1 MRAVVLLGPRTV
13 WDGDVRVLGGLGGRV
28 VVRVLTNNKVAI
40 ACLAVIYALASGLT
54 YVTFRRY
61 PDQSGMA
68 AVQWLL
74 FYVVTVVYP
83 LVWAVQNLR
92 LVRKLERDQFE
103 QLRRYAWAPVIVGM
117 TSLLTGLSLL
127 FPLLR

>member
-1 MRAVVLLGPRTV
+1 MILLLV
-13 WDGDVRVLGGLGGRV
+13 IIYV
-28 VVRVLTNNKVAI
+28 I
-40 ACLAVIYALASGLT
+40 ASALT

-61 PDQSGMA
+61 PDRTGVA

-83 LVWAVQNLR
+83 AVWTIQELR
-92 LVRKLERDQFE
+92 LLRTLSIDEVQT
-103 QLRRYAWAPVIVGM
+103 LRRYAWAPVIVGG
-117 TSLLTGLSLL
+117 TSLLIGLSLL

>member
-1 MRAVVLLGPRTV
+1 MILLLV
-13 WDGDVRVLGGLGGRV
+13 IIYV
-28 VVRVLTNNKVAI
+28 I
-40 ACLAVIYALASGLT
+40 ASALT

-61 PDQSGMA
+61 PDRTGVA

-83 LVWAVQNLR
+83 AVWTIQELR
-92 LVRKLERDQFE
+92 LLRTLSLDEVQA
-103 QLRRYAWAPVIVGM
+103 LRRYAWAPVIVGG
-117 TSLLTGLSLL
+117 TSLLIGLSLL

>member
-1 MRAVVLLGPRTV
+1 MN
-13 WDGDVRVLGGLGGRV
+13 
-28 VVRVLTNNKVAI
+28 NNKVAI
-40 ACLAVIYALASGLT
+40 ACLVVIYTMASSLT

-61 PDQSGMA
+61 PDQSGMT

-83 LVWAVQNLR
+83 LVWTVQNLR
-92 LVRKLERDQFE
+92 LVRKLEIDQSE

-117 TSLLTGLSLL
+117 TALLTGLSLL

>member
-1 MRAVVLLGPRTV
+1 MK
-13 WDGDVRVLGGLGGRV
+13 
-28 VVRVLTNNKVAI
+28 NKVAI
-40 ACLAVIYALASGLT
+40 AWLVVICVVASGLT

-61 PDQSGMA
+61 PDHSGMA

-83 LVWAVQNLR
+83 LIWTLQNLR
-92 LVRKLERDQFE
+92 LVRKLGLDQSQ
-103 QLRRYAWAPVIVGM
+103 QLRRYAWAPVIVGG

-127 FPLLR
+127 LPLLR

>member
-1 MRAVVLLGPRTV
+1 MRSKFMILLLV
-13 WDGDVRVLGGLGGRV
+13 IIYV
-28 VVRVLTNNKVAI
+28 I
-40 ACLAVIYALASGLT
+40 ASALT

-61 PDQSGMA
+61 PDRTGVA

-83 LVWAVQNLR
+83 AVWTIQELR
-92 LVRKLERDQFE
+92 LLRTLSIDEVQA
-103 QLRRYAWAPVIVGM
+103 LRRYAWAPVIVGG
-117 TSLLTGLSLL
+117 TSLLIGLSLL

>member
-1 MRAVVLLGPRTV
+1 MRSRLMIALLV
-13 WDGDVRVLGGLGGRV
+13 
-28 VVRVLTNNKVAI
+28 
-40 ACLAVIYALASGLT
+40 VIYVAATALT

-61 PDQSGMA
+61 PNRTGVA

-83 LVWAVQNLR
+83 AVWTIQEVRLLRKLR
-92 LVRKLERDQFE
+92 LEESQA
-103 QLRRYAWAPVIVGM
+103 LRRYAWAPVIVGG
-117 TSLLTGLSLL
+117 TSLLIGLSLL

>member
-1 MRAVVLLGPRTV
+1 MTSKLVIPL
-13 WDGDVRVLGGLGGRV
+13 
-28 VVRVLTNNKVAI
+28 
-40 ACLAVIYALASGLT
+40 LAVIYVAASALT

-61 PDQSGMA
+61 PDRTGVA

-83 LVWAVQNLR
+83 AVWTIQELR
-92 LVRKLERDQFE
+92 LLRTLSIDEVQA
-103 QLRRYAWAPVIVGM
+103 LRRYAWAPVIVGG
-117 TSLLTGLSLL
+117 TSLLIGLSLL